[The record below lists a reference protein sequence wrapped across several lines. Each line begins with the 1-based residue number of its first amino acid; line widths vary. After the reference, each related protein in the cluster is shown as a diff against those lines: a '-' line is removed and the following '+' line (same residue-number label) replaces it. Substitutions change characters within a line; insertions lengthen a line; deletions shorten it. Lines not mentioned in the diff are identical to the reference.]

1 MNAEHADA
9 TGRAS
14 AVQPH
19 EVRETAVTVEE
30 MRIALAR
37 GLARPLSR
45 YIFDFVRY
53 QQRWWVVYGQRW
65 IPVTD
70 PGVLATLERPG
81 SWISD

>member
-1 MNAEHADA
+1 MNADHADTA
-9 TGRAS
+9 GRTS
-14 AVQPH
+14 AVQSH
-19 EVRETAVTVEE
+19 DVREHAVTIEE
-30 MRIALAR
+30 MRNALAG

-53 QQRWWVVYGQRW
+53 QQRWWVIYGEGW

-70 PGVLATLERPG
+70 PGVLALLEKPG